1 MSYPDP
7 RYFADTGEVSA
18 TFRPAGASP
27 EITFSSG
34 GTCSL
39 LSTDKDTD
47 GLYGLYRWDFAAAPS
62 GPGTHFHK
70 TMSEAFFILKGAVRL
85 FNGEKWVEATPGDY
99 LYVPP
104 GGLHAFRNESG
115 EEASMLIL
123 SARGPPRENYSGGLV
138 GGRRAQLG
146 GAFSGEHDQ
155 YNGRGWGA
163 PDRGGR
169 RSGPAPTFPI

>member
-7 RYFADTGEVSA
+7 RYFADAGEVSA
-18 TFRPAGASP
+18 AFRPVGATP
-27 EITFSSG
+27 EITFASG
-34 GTCSL
+34 GTVSL

-85 FNGEKWVEATPGDY
+85 FNGEKWVEATPGDH
-99 LYVPP
+99 LFVPP

-123 SARGPPRENYSGGLV
+123 FAPGAPRENYFRGIVEGLPDK
-138 GGRRAQLG
+138 LG
-146 GAFSGEHDQ
+146 EAFFLEHDQ
-155 YNGRGWGA
+155 YNVR
-163 PDRGGR
+163 D
-169 RSGPAPTFPI
+169 

>member
-18 TFRPAGASP
+18 TFRPAGAEP
-27 EITFSSG
+27 EIGFASG

-39 LSTDKDTD
+39 LSTSDGTD

-70 TMSEAFFILKGAVRL
+70 TMSEAFFVLKGAVRL

-99 LYVPP
+99 LFVPP

-115 EEASMLIL
+115 ETASMLL
-123 SARGPPRENYSGGLV
+123 MFAPGAPRENYFRGLV
-138 GGRRAQLG
+138 EGLQNTAGQ
-146 GAFSGEHDQ
+146 AFFVEHDQ
-155 YNGRGWGA
+155 YNVK
-163 PDRGGR
+163 D
-169 RSGPAPTFPI
+169 

>member
-18 TFRPAGASP
+18 TFRPADAPP

-39 LSTDKDTD
+39 LSTDKDSD

-99 LYVPP
+99 LFVPP

-115 EEASMLIL
+115 EEASMLL
-123 SARGPPRENYSGGLV
+123 MFAPGAPRENYFRGLV
-138 GGRRAQLG
+138 EGLPAKLG
-146 GAFSGEHDQ
+146 EKFFLEHDQ
-155 YNGRGWGA
+155 YNVEG
-163 PDRGGR
+163 
-169 RSGPAPTFPI
+169 